1 MSQKNLN
8 LEHAQYELSRM
19 SARFLPLSDLSRK
32 IEGDSVRRVPYQK
45 SEKIP
50 QTLLLF
56 HDMVIIGP
64 FNPFA
69 PGDFA
74 EKRVLKLVE

>member
-1 MSQKNLN
+1 MNYRGCWQ
-8 LEHAQYELSRM
+8 
-19 SARFLPLSDLSRK
+19 RFLPLHDLSRK
-32 IEGDSVRRVPYQK
+32 IEGDSVCRVPFQK
-45 SEKIP
+45 REKII

-56 HDMVIIGP
+56 HDMVISGL

-74 EKRVLKLVE
+74 EKRVLKLVD